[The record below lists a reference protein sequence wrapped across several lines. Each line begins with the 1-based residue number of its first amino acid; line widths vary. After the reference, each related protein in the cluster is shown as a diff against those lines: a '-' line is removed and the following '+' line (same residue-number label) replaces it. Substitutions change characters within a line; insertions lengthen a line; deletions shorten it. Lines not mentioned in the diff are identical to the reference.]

1 VKRREFITLLGGAAV
16 LPLLRPIAAR
26 AQQPAMPVIGFL
38 SSGGTP
44 NPNTL
49 TALRK
54 GLDEMGF
61 VEGRNVTI
69 EVRGAESYEQLPV
82 LAAELVR
89 RAVAVIFAWGT
100 ANSALAAK
108 AATTTI
114 PVVFANGSDP
124 VRSGI
129 VASLNRPGGNLTGVS
144 FYNSALVAKR
154 LEVLREL
161 VPVASTIG
169 FLNNPTIQTSRQN
182 VADLQAAT
190 AAIGV
195 RMVLLNASTEGE
207 INAAFSA
214 AAEGHVD
221 ALLVGPDATFNVR
234 RAQIA
239 SLAASYRIPANH
251 PSRIYAEA
259 GGLSSYGDLRAES
272 ERQAGIYIG
281 RVLKG
286 EKPADL
292 PVQQP
297 TKFELAINLKAA
309 KALGLEVPPM
319 LLARADEV
327 IE

>member
-1 VKRREFITLLGGAAV
+1 
-16 LPLLRPIAAR
+16 
-26 AQQPAMPVIGFL
+26 
-38 SSGGTP
+38 
-44 NPNTL
+44 
-49 TALRK
+49 
-54 GLDEMGF
+54 
-61 VEGRNVTI
+61 
-69 EVRGAESYEQLPV
+69 
-82 LAAELVR
+82 
-89 RAVAVIFAWGT
+89 VAVIFAWGT

-124 VRSGI
+124 VGSGI

-239 SLAASYRIPANH
+239 SLAASYRISANH

-259 GGLSSYGDLRAES
+259 GGLSSYGDLRAEW

-297 TKFELAINLKAA
+297 TNFELVINLKAA